1 MKDDK
6 LFEKIKEFYRL
17 HKPSIIAISVLLFI
31 LLYANDKFRAT
42 FTSLAQICT
51 GIGAIVA
58 LWNNLTQL
66 QKQNQLQE
74 EHLRIKKYRKEF
86 VKFAEWLNNTYGYD
100 NIGFRRNV
108 ECPPYQP
115 IIFEMVEMEKNKY
128 NDKNAEQFIE
138 LYFQIME
145 KYKNIFELTN
155 IIYRGQYDDELKE
168 LNEDK

>member
-86 VKFAEWLNNTYGYD
+86 VKFAEYIYNNYHNPNCAYNGYYHD
-100 NIGFRRNV
+100 QLISNVRTRERNNKN
-108 ECPPYQP
+108 
-115 IIFEMVEMEKNKY
+115 MEQFAELFFQIMKKY
-128 NDKNAEQFIE
+128 ND
-138 LYFQIME
+138 
-145 KYKNIFELTN
+145 IFELTN

>member
-1 MKDDK
+1 MKDDTW
-6 LFEKIKEFYRL
+6 LEKVKEFYRL
-17 HKPSIIAISVLLFI
+17 HKPFIITILILLFI

-86 VKFAEWLNNTYGYD
+86 VKFAEWMFNTEGIHCRAVFNDTFWNKWQTEYNSKNENN
-100 NIGFRRNV
+100 
-108 ECPPYQP
+108 E
-115 IIFEMVEMEKNKY
+115 
-128 NDKNAEQFIE
+128 NAKQFDE
-138 LYFQIME
+138 LYFQIMQ
-145 KYKNIFELTN
+145 KYKSIFELTN

-168 LNEDK
+168 LNEGK

>member
-6 LFEKIKEFYRL
+6 LFDKIKEFYRI
-17 HKPSIIAISVLLFI
+17 HKPSIIAISVLLFV

-58 LWNNLTQL
+58 LWNNLQQL

-86 VKFAEWLNNTYGYD
+86 VKFAEWMDNAQGIRGNAVFNRIFWDEWTIEFSKTDKYD
-100 NIGFRRNV
+100 NS
-108 ECPPYQP
+108 
-115 IIFEMVEMEKNKY
+115 
-128 NDKNAEQFIE
+128 NAKDFDV
-138 LYFQIME
+138 LYFQLLE
-145 KYKNIFELTN
+145 KYKSIFELTN
-155 IIYRGQYDDELKE
+155 VIYRGQYDDELKE
-168 LNEDK
+168 LNEGK